1 MKIKKLLLT
10 VFILTLAADAF
21 SQSFRINK
29 AKFVN
34 ITKDVDFSSSV
45 KMNINDALVIF
56 IPEERPYM
64 NGIELKITIP
74 EEIAITRNSCQLELY
89 DSVKPAPS
97 SDQIDYSG
105 IKIFQCVM
113 PSKFTWIVQ
122 IPFTADTKK
131 LKTNQ
136 YTTKIDSIPNLKN
149 NYLFIRM
156 NQLLPKTDE
165 SLVNAEFTITVSP
178 FFSNNGSLS
187 LNILADGQKTDRC
200 SVLIDDLPCSI
211 ENCMNGITLSSGLH
225 TVAVISEK
233 YRTEVRTVRIEQ
245 ARLTNLTIILKS
257 IEPTLIISA
266 PNNVSVFIDGSQ
278 CNSTG
283 KEFFIT
289 EGEHNLKFKIGNY
302 ELIRTVNAM
311 KGKTYKID
319 VTFDVQIIEQ

>member
-225 TVAVISEK
+225 TVAVIS
-233 YRTEVRTVRIEQ
+233 
-245 ARLTNLTIILKS
+245 
-257 IEPTLIISA
+257 
-266 PNNVSVFIDGSQ
+266 
-278 CNSTG
+278 
-283 KEFFIT
+283 
-289 EGEHNLKFKIGNY
+289 
-302 ELIRTVNAM
+302 
-311 KGKTYKID
+311 
-319 VTFDVQIIEQ
+319 